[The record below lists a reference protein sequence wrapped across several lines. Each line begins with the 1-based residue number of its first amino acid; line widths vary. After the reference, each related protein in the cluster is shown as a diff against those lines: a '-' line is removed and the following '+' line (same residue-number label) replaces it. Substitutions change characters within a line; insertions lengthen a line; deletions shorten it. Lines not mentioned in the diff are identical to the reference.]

1 MRPRRRPSV
10 PTKVPLPSSGFAGVE
25 ESPAMRRTYSPPRVI
40 RRVKWR
46 ATSTQLSPRG
56 FAPQLESPRPREA
69 AARGVLVGTLRVAAD
84 RERSM
89 AKPIGP
95 ALPTGELRSP
105 LLQERAR
112 ALGVIVAV
120 IRLDAHLEELLPV
133 DLAHALEDGL
143 HLRLGAAYRQRGIVG
158 HGVEVVVGARLQGVR
173 GHEALD
179 EADAEGLRGLEG
191 ARRVEDVLG
200 VGGAHQLD
208 ELMHGI
214 EAV

>member
-46 ATSTQLSPRG
+46 ARRG
-56 FAPQLESPRPREA
+56 PREA